1 MAAEAETVVR
11 AYYAAFNAGDV
22 EGFLDLLAPRVAH
35 DINQGRREIGKP
47 AFQRFLKRMAAC
59 YREKIVGIVVMTDRT
74 GRRAAAEFTVLG
86 TYVKTDKGLPAAT
99 GQRYRLPAGAFFEI
113 KGGRV
118 ARISN
123 TYNLNDWLAQISA
136 ASHKRRPPR

>member
-1 MAAEAETVVR
+1 MSAETVVR
-11 AYYAAFNAGDV
+11 AYYAAFNSGDV
-22 EGFLDLLAPRVAH
+22 EEFLNLLAPRVVH
-35 DINQGRREIGKP
+35 DINQGGREIGKP
-47 AFQRFLKRMAAC
+47 AFRRFLKRMEAC
-59 YREKIVGIVVMTDRT
+59 YREEIVDIAVMTDRT

-86 TYVKTDKGLPAAT
+86 TYVKTDKGLPKAT

-136 ASHKRRPPR
+136 ASKKRPRPR

>member
-1 MAAEAETVVR
+1 MSAETVIR
-11 AYYAAFNAGDV
+11 AYYAAFNASDT
-22 EGFLDLLAPRVAH
+22 EGFLDLLAPRVVH
-35 DINQGRREIGKP
+35 GINQGGREVGKP
-47 AFQRFLKRMAAC
+47 AFRRFLKRMAAC
-59 YREKIVGIVVMTDRT
+59 YREEIVDLTVMTDRP

-86 TYVKTDKGLPAAT
+86 TYVKTDKGLPPAT

-136 ASHKRRPPR
+136 TPRTRQRPR